1 MDVDYYTKPYKYFL
15 FFILI
20 FFLVHLECQFFQQ
33 MALEKFCEDFGFF
46 FILLFW
52 KRCHKKI
59 DIKYFNR
66 IISVS
71 SKVH

>member
-46 FILLFW
+46 FLYYYFENDVIKKLILNIL
-52 KRCHKKI
+52 I
-59 DIKYFNR
+59 E
-66 IISVS
+66 
-71 SKVH
+71 

>member
-46 FILLFW
+46 FYYYYFENDVIKKLILNIL
-52 KRCHKKI
+52 I
-59 DIKYFNR
+59 E
-66 IISVS
+66 
-71 SKVH
+71 